1 MRNIKH
7 QQHCRELQLIRE
19 RVKEKKDAR
28 QTAWQEKKSKRML
41 SADTKERGEPVRKKA
56 KPAIVLDEDES
67 SCSEEEGWHDG
78 LWMFK
83 GTNYVEHEKAA
94 APAVPEENEIS
105 DDDGPPSEVKA
116 LVSYENFEE
125 EESEE
130 VTSEESKPKKARNP
144 AKKKIA
150 STKKIDLEPSKS
162 NPIVHE
168 AFIVPAPPSSP
179 GLGLAAVADA
189 KTDIEVCAEPG
200 QENDGVPVVFKQR
213 LRPPTLLER
222 LLLSEIKKERNKIL
236 QCVRYVCKNNFFQD
250 QSKS

>member
-1 MRNIKH
+1 
-7 QQHCRELQLIRE
+7 LIRE

-41 SADTKERGEPVRKKA
+41 STEAKERGEPVRKKA
-56 KPAIVLDEDES
+56 KPAIVVDEDES

-94 APAVPEENEIS
+94 APAVTEENESS
-105 DDDGPPSEVKA
+105 DDDSPPSEIKA

-125 EESEE
+125 EEN
-130 VTSEESKPKKARNP
+130 EESKPKKARNP
-144 AKKKIA
+144 AKKKTA
-150 STKKIDLEPSKS
+150 STKKIDLEPSIS
-162 NPIVHE
+162 NPTVPE
-168 AFIVPAPPSSP
+168 ASGVPAPPSSP
-179 GLGLAAVADA
+179 GVGLAAVADGKA
-189 KTDIEVCAEPG
+189 DMEDRAEPG